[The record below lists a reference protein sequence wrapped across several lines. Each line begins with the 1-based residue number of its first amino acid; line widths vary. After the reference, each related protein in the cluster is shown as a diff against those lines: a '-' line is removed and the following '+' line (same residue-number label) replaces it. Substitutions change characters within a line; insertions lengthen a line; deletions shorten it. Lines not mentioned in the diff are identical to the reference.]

1 MKNTFVI
8 SCPIDTYSGYG
19 SRSRDLVKALINLD
33 KYNVKIMPQRW
44 GNTPWGFIEDHQ
56 DEWGFLQSHILTGNL
71 TEQPDVWA
79 QITVPNEFQP
89 IGKYNIGITAGIET
103 TICAP
108 QWLEGMNRM
117 NLNLVSSEHAKK
129 VFQDSK
135 FQKQDEKT
143 KQAVGIIELT
153 APIEVLFE
161 GVDITKYFASP
172 LTPTSEIK
180 QALDNVKEEFAFLFT
195 GHWLQGDIFQDRKD
209 VGGLVKIF
217 LESFKNKSKK
227 PALILK
233 TMSGPTSI
241 VDRDS
246 ILKKLDAI
254 RKSVN
259 SKNLPNIYLFHG
271 EVSDDEMNQLY
282 NHSKIK
288 AMVSF
293 TKGEGFGRPLL
304 EFTQTKKPVIAPN
317 WSGQLDFLYPE
328 FTSLIPG
335 TLNNIHPSAQVKDM
349 LIEGSQW
356 FTVDYGFAGGVLRD
370 YFENYKKYQDNG
382 KRLAHYC
389 KTNFSFEKMQEK
401 LDTILT
407 ANVPEFPKQ
416 VQLKLPQLKKIEL
429 PKLKKVE

>member
-1 MKNTFVI
+1 MK
-8 SCPIDTYSGYG
+8 
-19 SRSRDLVKALINLD
+19 
-33 KYNVKIMPQRW
+33 
-44 GNTPWGFIEDHQ
+44 
-56 DEWGFLQSHILTGNL
+56 HI
-71 TEQPDVWA
+71 
-79 QITVPNEFQP
+79 
-89 IGKYNIGITAGIET
+89 KK
-103 TICAP
+103 
-108 QWLEGMNRM
+108 
-117 NLNLVSSEHAKK
+117 SE
-129 VFQDSK
+129 
-135 FQKQDEKT
+135 
-143 KQAVGIIELT
+143 
-153 APIEVLFE
+153 
-161 GVDITKYFASP
+161 
-172 LTPTSEIK
+172 SEIF
-180 QALDNVKEEFAFLFT
+180 QALQKVEEDFCFLGV

-241 VDRDS
+241 VDRDN

-271 EVSDDEMNQLY
+271 EISDDEMNQLY

-317 WSGQLDFLYPE
+317 WSGHLDFLHPE
-328 FTSLIPG
+328 FTSLMPG
-335 TLNNIHPSAQVKDM
+335 TLTNIHPSAQVQDM

-356 FTVDYGFAGGVLRD
+356 FTVDYGFAGGLLRD

>member
-56 DEWGFLQSHILTGNL
+56 EEWGFLQSHILTGNL

-143 KQAVGIIELT
+143 KQVIGNIELT

-161 GVDITKYFASP
+161 GVDITKYFPAT
-172 LTPTSEIK
+172 LTPASEIK
-180 QALDNVKEEFAFLFT
+180 QTLDNVKEEFAFLFT

-241 VDRDS
+241 VDRDN
-246 ILKKLDAI
+246 ILKKLDALK
-254 RKSVN
+254 KSVN

-317 WSGQLDFLYPE
+317 WSGQTDFLNSE
-328 FTSLIPG
+328 FASLIPG
-335 TLNNIHPSAQVKDM
+335 TLTNIHPSAQVPDM

-356 FTVDYGFAGGVLRD
+356 FTVDYGFAGGLLKD

-401 LDTILT
+401 LDIILT

>member
-33 KYNVKIMPQRW
+33 KYDVKILPQRW
-44 GNTPWGFIEDHQ
+44 GNTPHSFIEDHK
-56 DEWGFLQSHILTGNL
+56 DEWGFLTPHLVVGQLTQ
-71 TEQPDVWA
+71 QPDIWA
-79 QITVPNEFQP
+79 QITVPNEFQAV
-89 IGKYNIGITAGIET
+89 GKFNIGITAGIET

-108 QWLEGMNRM
+108 QWIEGMNRM
-117 NLNLVSSEHAKK
+117 NLNLVSSEHSKK

-135 FQKQDEKT
+135 FQKQDDKT
-143 KQAVGIIELT
+143 GQIIGTVELN

-180 QALDNVKEEFAFLFT
+180 KALDIVEEDFAFLFV
-195 GHWLQGDIFQDRKD
+195 GHWLQGDFGQDRKD
-209 VGGLVKIF
+209 VGGLIRVF
-217 LESFKNKSKK
+217 LETFKNKQKK

-233 TMSGPTSI
+233 TMSGPASI
-241 VDRDS
+241 VDRDQ
-246 ILKKLDAI
+246 ILKKIDSL
-254 RKSVN
+254 RKSIN
-259 SKNLPNIYLFHG
+259 SKNLPSIYLFHG

-288 AMVSF
+288 AMVSL

-317 WSGQLDFLYPE
+317 WSGQVDFLNHE
-328 FTSLIPG
+328 FASLIPG
-335 TLNNIHPSAQVKDM
+335 NLTPIHPSAQVPDM

-356 FTVDYGFAGGVLRD
+356 FTADYGFVNGLLKD
-370 YFENYKKYQDNG
+370 YVDNYKKYQENG
-382 KRLAHYC
+382 KRLGFYC

-401 LDTILT
+401 LGTILE
-407 ANVPEFPKQ
+407 NKIPVIPKQ
-416 VQLKLPQLKKIEL
+416 MSLKLPQLKKVEL
-429 PKLKKVE
+429 PKLKKV